1 MALHR
6 QAAAGDS
13 GRRIKLRTRPRR
25 LAPMAEVE
33 ELKRQESVEQ
43 HLQEVQALLGRH
55 RLVENLAHKQEMA
68 RDDVVDKQNL
78 VDLQHKLEGLHP
90 ADVAYILE
98 ALPQAERL
106 VVWDLVKAER
116 DGEILLEVSDAVRET
131 LIADMDSEE
140 ILAATEHLDTDEIAD
155 LAPDLPQDVVQDILE
170 SLDAQNRARLQ
181 SVLSYPEESVGAL
194 MDFDLVSIREDI
206 TLEVALRY
214 LRRFDE
220 LPANTDTIFVVDRQD
235 RLCGI
240 MPLQRLLVNSPETDV
255 AALMERDVVSFGPDS
270 EASEAAAA
278 FDRYN
283 LISAPV
289 VGSDGKLL
297 GRLTVDQVVDYI
309 REHADEDVLKQAGLR
324 EEEDLFASVW
334 KSAKNRAPWLAI
346 NLVTA
351 FVASRVIDIFQGS
364 IKELVVLAT
373 LQAIVAGIGGNSG
386 NQTLTLVVRGMALGQ
401 IQFANARL
409 LILKELGVSALNG
422 LIWGAVLGLLVAFW
436 YSRSG
441 HVNSIA
447 LGAVV
452 MGAIVLNLLV
462 GAIVGIAV
470 PLAMHKF
477 GRDPAVG
484 SSVVLTF
491 ATDSMGFFLL
501 LGLAT
506 LFLL

>member
-1 MALHR
+1 MA
-6 QAAAGDS
+6 
-13 GRRIKLRTRPRR
+13 K
-25 LAPMAEVE
+25 VE
-33 ELKRQESVEQ
+33 EHRHHESVEA
-43 HLQEVQALLGRH
+43 HLQEVQALVQECRI
-55 RLVENLAHKQEMA
+55 EESLANKQESFQ
-68 RDDVVDKQNL
+68 RGQVL
-78 VDLQHKLEGLHP
+78 LQEEACLAKLRQKLDSLHP

-116 DGEILLEVSDAVRET
+116 DGEILLEVSDAVREM
-131 LIADMDSEE
+131 LLADMDTDE

-181 SVLSYPEESVGAL
+181 SVLSYPDESVGAL
-194 MDFDLVSIREDI
+194 MDFDMISIREDI
-206 TLEVALRY
+206 SLEVALRY

-220 LPANTDTIFVVDRQD
+220 LPSHTDVIFVVDRD
-235 RLCGI
+235 DHLRGVL
-240 MPLQRLLVNSPETDV
+240 PLQRLLVNNPDMEVSV
-255 AALMERDVVSFGPDS
+255 VMERDVVSFEPDS
-270 EASEAAAA
+270 DAAEAAAA
-278 FDRYN
+278 FERYD

-289 VGSDGKLL
+289 VAQDGKLL
-297 GRLTVDQVVDYI
+297 GRLTVDQVVDFI
-309 REHADEDVLKQAGLR
+309 REQADEDFLKNAGLR

-351 FVASRVIDIFQGS
+351 FVASRVIDVFQGS
-364 IKELVVLAT
+364 IQELVVLAT

-386 NQTLTLVVRGMALGQ
+386 NQTLTLIVRGMALGQ
-401 IQFANARL
+401 IQSANARS

-422 LIWGAVLGLLVAFW
+422 AVWGAVLGLVVAFW
-436 YSRSG
+436 YRDAG
-441 HVNSIA
+441 NVNSFA

-462 GAIVGIAV
+462 GAMVGILV
-470 PLAMHKF
+470 PLTMHKF
-477 GRDPAVG
+477 GRDPALG

>member
-1 MALHR
+1 MA
-6 QAAAGDS
+6 
-13 GRRIKLRTRPRR
+13 K
-25 LAPMAEVE
+25 VE
-33 ELKRQESVEQ
+33 EHRHHESVED
-43 HLQEVQALLGRH
+43 HLQELQALVHECR
-55 RLVENLAHKQEMA
+55 VEESLANKQESFQRGQGQLREESCLA
-68 RDDVVDKQNL
+68 
-78 VDLQHKLEGLHP
+78 KLRQKLDSLHP

-116 DGEILLEVSDAVRET
+116 DGEILLEVSDAVREM
-131 LIADMDSEE
+131 LLADMDADE

-181 SVLSYPEESVGAL
+181 SVLSYPDESVGAL
-194 MDFDLVSIREDI
+194 MDFDMISIREDI
-206 TLEVALRY
+206 SLEVALRY

-220 LPANTDTIFVVDRQD
+220 LPSHTDAIFVVDRD
-235 RLCGI
+235 DHLRGVL
-240 MPLQRLLVNSPETDV
+240 PLQRLLVNNPDMEVSV
-255 AALMERDVVSFGPDS
+255 VMERDVVSFEPDS
-270 EASEAAAA
+270 DAAEAAAA
-278 FDRYN
+278 FERYD

-289 VGSDGKLL
+289 VAHDGKLL
-297 GRLTVDQVVDYI
+297 GRLTVDQVVDFI
-309 REHADEDVLKQAGLR
+309 REQADEDVLKNAGLR

-351 FVASRVIDIFQGS
+351 FVASRVIDVFQGS
-364 IKELVVLAT
+364 IQALVVLAT

-386 NQTLTLVVRGMALGQ
+386 NQTLTLIVRGMALGQ
-401 IQFANARL
+401 IQSANARS
-409 LILKELGVSALNG
+409 LILKELGVAALNG
-422 LIWGAVLGLLVAFW
+422 AVWGAVLGLVVAFW
-436 YSRSG
+436 YRDAG
-441 HVNSIA
+441 NVNSLA

-462 GAIVGIAV
+462 GAMVGILV
-470 PLAMHKF
+470 PLTMHKF
-477 GRDPAVG
+477 GRDPALG

>member
-1 MALHR
+1 MA
-6 QAAAGDS
+6 
-13 GRRIKLRTRPRR
+13 KT
-25 LAPMAEVE
+25 E
-33 ELKRQESVEQ
+33 ELKRQESVED
-43 HLQEVQALLGRH
+43 HLLEVQAILHKH
-55 RLVENLAHKQEMA
+55 RLVESLLARQEMPRHELVEA
-68 RDDVVDKQNL
+68 LLHKQNL
-78 VDLQHKLEGLHP
+78 VELQGKLDSLHP

-98 ALPQAERL
+98 SLPHNERL
-106 VVWDLVKAER
+106 LVWELVKAER

-131 LIADMDSEE
+131 LIAHMDSEE
-140 ILAATEHLDTDEIAD
+140 MLAAAEHLDTDEIAD
-155 LAPDLPQDVVQDILE
+155 LAPDLPHDVVQDILE

-220 LPANTDTIFVVDRQD
+220 LPSHTDTIFVVDRDDQL
-235 RLCGI
+235 RGI
-240 MPLQRLLVNSPETDV
+240 LPLQRLLINDPEMEV
-255 AALMERDVVSFGPDS
+255 AALMERDVISFEPDG
-270 EASEAAAA
+270 EASDAAQA
-278 FDRYN
+278 FERYD

-289 VGSDGKLL
+289 VTADGKLI
-297 GRLTVDQVVDYI
+297 GRLTVDQVVDFI
-309 REHADEDVLKQAGLR
+309 REQADEDVLQQAGLR

-334 KSAKNRAPWLAI
+334 RSAKNRSPWLAI

-351 FVASRVIDIFQGS
+351 FVASRVIDVFQGS
-364 IKELVVLAT
+364 IKQLVVLAT

-386 NQTLTLVVRGMALGQ
+386 NQTLTLMVRGLALGQ
-401 IQFANARL
+401 VQPANARL
-409 LILKELGVSALNG
+409 LILKELTVSAING
-422 LIWGAVLGLLVAFW
+422 AIWGAVLGLLVSFW
-436 YSRSG
+436 YSGSSG
-441 HVNSIA
+441 VNSLA

-452 MGAIVLNLLV
+452 MGAITLNLLI
-462 GAIVGIAV
+462 GAIVGILV
-470 PLAMHKF
+470 PFAMVKL
-477 GRDPAVG
+477 GRDPALG

>member
-1 MALHR
+1 MA
-6 QAAAGDS
+6 QVEQQ
-13 GRRIKLRTRPRR
+13 RRH
-25 LAPMAEVE
+25 
-33 ELKRQESVEQ
+33 QESIEQ
-43 HLQEVQALLGRH
+43 HLQEVQALLRKH
-55 RLVENLAHKQEMA
+55 HLLEEFAHKQAMPR
-68 RDDVVDKQNL
+68 RDLVEPLVHKQN
-78 VDLQHKLEGLHP
+78 VAVLQRKLDALHP
-90 ADVAYILE
+90 ADVAHILE

-106 VVWDLVKAER
+106 TVWELVKAER
-116 DGEILLEVSDAVRET
+116 DGDILLEVSDAVRET
-131 LIADMDSEE
+131 LLADMDAEE

-155 LAPDLPQDVVQDILE
+155 LAPDLPKDVVQDILE

-214 LRRFDE
+214 LRRFNE
-220 LPANTDTIFVVDRQD
+220 LPSHTDAIYVVDRND
-235 RLCGI
+235 CLCGVL
-240 MPLQRLLVNSPETDV
+240 PLQRLIVNNPEV
-255 AALMERDVVSFGPDS
+255 EVSEIMERDVASFEPNSD
-270 EASEAAAA
+270 AAEAAAA
-278 FDRYN
+278 FERYD

-289 VGSDGKLL
+289 VTSNGKLL
-297 GRLTVDQVVDYI
+297 GRLTIDQVVDFI
-309 REHADEDVLKQAGLR
+309 REQADEGVLKYAGLR

-351 FVASRVIDIFQGS
+351 FAASRVIEVFQGS

-386 NQTLTLVVRGMALGQ
+386 NQTLTLIVRGMALGH
-401 IQFANARL
+401 IQPTNARL
-409 LILKELGVSALNG
+409 LILKELSVSLLNG
-422 LIWGAVLGLLVAFW
+422 MLWGAVLGVLVAFW
-436 YSRSG
+436 YSGGTG
-441 HVNSIA
+441 HVNSVA

-452 MGAIVLNLLV
+452 MGAITLNLLV
-462 GAIVGIAV
+462 GAIVGILV
-470 PLAMHKF
+470 PLTMHKL

>member
-1 MALHR
+1 MVDTEEH
-6 QAAAGDS
+6 
-13 GRRIKLRTRPRR
+13 KR
-25 LAPMAEVE
+25 L
-33 ELKRQESVEQ
+33 ESVEE
-43 HLQEVQALLGRH
+43 HLQEVQELLHKH
-55 RLVENLAHKQEMA
+55 RLVENLVHKQDMPRHDLVETL
-68 RDDVVDKQNL
+68 VHKQNL
-78 VDLQHKLEGLHP
+78 VELQRKLDALHP

-98 ALPQAERL
+98 ALPHGERL
-106 VVWDLVKAER
+106 AVWDLVKAER
-116 DGEILLEVSDAVRET
+116 GGDILLEVSDAVRET
-131 LIADMDSEE
+131 LLADMDTQE

-155 LAPDLPQDVVQDILE
+155 LAPDLPQDVVQDILD

-194 MDFDLVSIREDI
+194 MDFDLVSVREDI

-214 LRRFDE
+214 LRRFAD
-220 LPANTDTIFVVDRQD
+220 LPSNTDCIFVVDGHD
-235 RLCGI
+235 RLRGI
-240 MPLQRLLVNSPETDV
+240 MPLQRLLVNDPEVEVSTV
-255 AALMERDVVSFGPDS
+255 MVRDVVSFEPES
-270 EASEAAAA
+270 EAAEAAAA
-278 FDRYN
+278 FDRYD

-289 VGSDGKLL
+289 VNKEDKLL

-309 REHADEDVLKQAGLR
+309 REQADEEVLKQAGLR
-324 EEEDLFASVW
+324 EEEDLFSSVW
-334 KSAKNRAPWLAI
+334 KSAHNRAPWLAI

-351 FVASRVIDIFQGS
+351 FVASRVIDVFQGS

-386 NQTLTLVVRGMALGQ
+386 NQTLTLIVRGMALGQ
-401 IQFANARL
+401 IQTANARL

-422 LIWGAVLGLLVAFW
+422 LIWGSVLGLLVAFW
-436 YSRSG
+436 YSNSG
-441 HVNSIA
+441 HVNSLA
-447 LGAVV
+447 LGFVV
-452 MGAIVLNLLV
+452 MGAILLNLLV
-462 GAIVGIAV
+462 GAIVGILV
-470 PLAMHKF
+470 PLTMHRL